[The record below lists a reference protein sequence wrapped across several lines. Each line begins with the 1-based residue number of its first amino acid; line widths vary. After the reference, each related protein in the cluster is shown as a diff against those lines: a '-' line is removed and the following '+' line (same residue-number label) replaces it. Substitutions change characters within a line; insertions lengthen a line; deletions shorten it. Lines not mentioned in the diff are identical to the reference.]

1 MPTSRRVGLQ
11 FIVVAR
17 DGRRLNDN
25 VALADILFAVPSLSC
40 VASHATYLIAVYH
53 VGVSGRIIF
62 VPWVVHLELGVFV
75 DLEQLGK
82 NVAAKSTS
90 PMNSVAHVADSLTKS
105 STVSC
110 KVTARA
116 NPKGHSIWPRTSG

>member
-11 FIVVAR
+11 LIVVVR

-40 VASHATYLIAVYH
+40 MASHATHLIAVYH
-53 VGVSGRIIF
+53 VGVGGQIIF

-75 DLEQLGK
+75 DLEQHGK
-82 NVAAKSTS
+82 K
-90 PMNSVAHVADSLTKS
+90 
-105 STVSC
+105 C
-110 KVTARA
+110 
-116 NPKGHSIWPRTSG
+116 SGQKHESHE